1 MVIGGSSQVDTSI
14 AGMMTLTS
22 GVNIIKIV

>member
-1 MVIGGSSQVDTSI
+1 VLY

-22 GVNIIKIV
+22 GASTMAYTRSNTN